1 MPPLIDLMA
10 CRNIKAS
17 KTALLTLHHLQMKTS
32 RPDYGLDLQQGADDA
47 EIIKNYLRVLASV
60 IAGPIHSHSGKCES
74 LVLSLKLALKAYRE
88 VPHWCPHLD
97 TCLGSHILD
106 QVESNLVFS

>member
-17 KTALLTLHHLQMKTS
+17 KTALLTLHHLQVKTNQ
-32 RPDYGLDLQQGADDA
+32 PDYGLNTQQGAEDA
-47 EIIKNYLRVLASV
+47 ELIKNYLRVLASV

-74 LVLSLKLALKAYRE
+74 LVLSLRLALKAYQE

-97 TCLGSHILD
+97 TYLGSHILD
-106 QVESNLVFS
+106 